1 MAVKRRRRTDYFVA
15 MDAFLILIAAVLV
28 FLAYREINSLP
39 VISAAKTATD
49 IFPVSGE
56 FTHVSRLLVSALG
69 IMATTL
75 LLTAIFLLPM
85 IRKTHDDSISIAKRA
100 ESAERQ
106 AVTDPLTGLHN
117 RRYFE
122 SSLKGYLEEFGRHQ
136 LKFGL
141 MILDLDHFKSVN
153 DNFGHDVGDMVLREI
168 ALRLRA
174 VSREH
179 DVIARYGGEEFAII
193 TPVADEQ
200 TLIAIADRYRINIE
214 LLKINVGNT
223 VLRPTVSIGVAVS
236 TPETEDLHDLFRHAD
251 QKLYE
256 AKSAGRNRVAA

>member
-1 MAVKRRRRTDYFVA
+1 MATKRRRRTDYFVA
-15 MDAFLILIAAVLV
+15 IDAFLILIAAALV
-28 FLAYREINSLP
+28 YLAYREINN
-39 VISAAKTATD
+39 
-49 IFPVSGE
+49 FPAINITHTTNVAIQSSGD
-56 FTHVSRLLVSALG
+56 FTQISRLLVSALG
-69 IMATTL
+69 IMLTTL
-75 LLTAIFLLPM
+75 LMTAVFLLPM
-85 IRKTHDDSISIAKRA
+85 IRKTHDDSLSITKRA

-106 AVTDPLTGLHN
+106 AATDPLTGLHN

-122 SSLKGYLEEFGRHQ
+122 SSLKGYLKEFGRHQ

-141 MILDLDHFKSVN
+141 MILDLDHFKLVN
-153 DNFGHDVGDMVLREI
+153 DNFGHDVGDMVLREV
-168 ALRLRA
+168 ALRLKA

-200 TLIAIADRYRINIE
+200 TLVAIADRYRSNIE
-214 LLKINVGNT
+214 QLKINAENS

-236 TPETEDLHDLFRHAD
+236 TPGLQDLAGLFRQAD

-256 AKSAGRNRVAA
+256 AKGAGRNRVAA